1 METHVPSDEADNP
14 ASVAAPPR
22 AGLARLIGSGR
33 ARLHRIGRAL
43 VIPAILVAIWLFLT
57 GLNLVPPIIL
67 PRPGR
72 IASVAIAIRSVLP
85 GAIWITLQMVFGGLF
100 LGGVTGIGSGLIF
113 GYSRWTRDLLEFSLD
128 ALRPIPLFATIP
140 LFILWLGIGMR
151 PQIALVAFGVFLL
164 LTIQTTEA
172 VRNVPQ
178 VFVKAA
184 LTSGASRF
192 HVYRTVVIP
201 AILPYILAG
210 LRLAVAGAWGL
221 DVAAEFMGSQQGL
234 GYLMLTR
241 LRFVDTAGI
250 TLIVII
256 YAVMAIGM
264 DFTLR
269 RVNRRFTRW
278 IPRGERAG
286 VVGTYLGTA
295 T

>member
-1 METHVPSDEADNP
+1 M
-14 ASVAAPPR
+14 
-22 AGLARLIGSGR
+22 
-33 ARLHRIGRAL
+33 AL
-43 VIPAILVAIWLFLT
+43 AIWD
-57 GLNLVPPIIL
+57 
-67 PRPGR
+67 
-72 IASVAIAIRSVLP
+72 VLP
-85 GAIWITLQMVFGGLF
+85 GATWITLQMVFGGLL
-100 LGGVTGIGSGLIF
+100 LGGVTGIGAGLMF
-113 GYSRWTRDLLEFSLD
+113 GYSRWTRDFLEFSLD

-151 PQIALVAFGVFLL
+151 PMIALIAFGVFLL

-178 VFVKAA
+178 IFVKAA
-184 LTSGASRF
+184 LTSGASPF
-192 HVYRTVVIP
+192 HIYRTIVIP

-210 LRLAVAGAWGL
+210 LRLAVASAWGL

-241 LRFVDTAGI
+241 LRFVDPAGI

-256 YAVMAIGM
+256 FAIMAIGL
-264 DFTLR
+264 DFSLR

-278 IPRGERAG
+278 IPRGESAG
-286 VVGTYLGTA
+286 LVGTYLGTA